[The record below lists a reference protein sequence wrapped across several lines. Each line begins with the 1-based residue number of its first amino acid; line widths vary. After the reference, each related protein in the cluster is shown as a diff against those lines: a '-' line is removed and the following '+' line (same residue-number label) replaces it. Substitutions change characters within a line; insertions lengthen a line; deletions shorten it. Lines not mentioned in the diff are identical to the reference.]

1 MAIMYRTINFN
12 VRERDVNLNDFIRP
26 ATVLD
31 YFQDIAGIHATELG
45 VGFKPMLDL
54 KLYWVI
60 LYVTFEKI
68 GKMPKFGDV
77 IKVNTWPKMQ
87 SKLEFEREY
96 EIRDLN
102 DNLLIKGISNWCVI
116 NSETRRLERAEKV
129 KFNGE
134 YYDKSN
140 YDTKCK
146 RKLGLIPNNIIK
158 EYDYKVHMTDLDH
171 NMHLNNARYLDIVYN
186 MMLENGKK
194 DFKKCEI
201 AYISEAR
208 LNDIIHVKYFKEDN
222 KDLYLGYV
230 NDELCF
236 EASLELED

>member
-1 MAIMYRTINFN
+1 MAIMYKSIDFN
-12 VRERDVNLNDFIRP
+12 VRERDVNLNDNIRP

-31 YFQDIAGIHATELG
+31 YFQDIAGMHATELG

-60 LYVTFEKI
+60 LYVEFERI
-68 GKMPKFGDV
+68 GKNPSFGEKV
-77 IKVNTWPKMQ
+77 RVNTWPKLQ

-129 KFNGE
+129 KFSGE

-140 YDTKCK
+140 YDIKCK
-146 RKLGLIPNNIIK
+146 RKLNLTPSDVIK
-158 EYDYKVHMTDLDH
+158 EYDYKVLMTDLDH
-171 NMHLNNARYLDIVYN
+171 NLHLNNARYLDLVYN
-186 MMLENGKK
+186 MMRENGKK
-194 DFKKCEI
+194 ECKKCEI

-208 LNDIIHVKYFKEDN
+208 LDDIIHVKYFKIDD
-222 KDLYLGYV
+222 KDCYQGFV

-236 EASLELED
+236 EATLELED

>member
-1 MAIMYRTINFN
+1 MSIMYKTINFN
-12 VRERDVNLNDFIRP
+12 VRERDVNLNDNIRP

-45 VGFKPMLDL
+45 LGFEPMLKL
-54 KLYWVI
+54 NLYWVI
-60 LYVTFEKI
+60 LYVQYEKV
-68 GKMPKFGDV
+68 GKIPSFGEQ
-77 IKVNTWPKMQ
+77 IKVNTWPKLQ

-116 NSETRRLERAEKV
+116 NSESRRLERANKV
-129 KFNGE
+129 KFSGE

-140 YDTKCK
+140 FDTKCK
-146 RKLGLIPNNIIK
+146 RKLNLTPSDIIS

-171 NMHLNNARYLDIVYN
+171 NLHLNNARYLDIVYN
-186 MMLENGKK
+186 MMIENGKK
-194 DFKKCEI
+194 EIKKCEI

-208 LNDIIHVKYFKEDN
+208 LDDIIHVKYFKIDN
-222 KDLYLGYV
+222 KDCYQGFV

-236 EASLELED
+236 EAVLEMED